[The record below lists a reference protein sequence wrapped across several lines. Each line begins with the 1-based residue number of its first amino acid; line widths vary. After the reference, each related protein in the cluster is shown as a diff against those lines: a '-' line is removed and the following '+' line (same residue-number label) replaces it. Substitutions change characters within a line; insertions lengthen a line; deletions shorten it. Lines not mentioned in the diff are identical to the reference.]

1 MAIGLPEAPATWHV
15 CEFKTHSAKS
25 FAKLKAEGVAASKPL
40 HWSQMQAYMQLAGL
54 DRAFYLAVCKDTDE
68 LYQERIRHD
77 AEAGLR
83 ILTKAE
89 RIIGAARP
97 HQPGPGLVAV
107 PLLRPPR
114 RLPCRRGTGAALPVL
129 PPCLARTGW

>member
-1 MAIGLPEAPATWHV
+1 
-15 CEFKTHSAKS
+15 
-25 FAKLKAEGVAASKPL
+25 
-40 HWSQMQAYMQLAGL
+40 MQLAGL

-83 ILTKAE
+83 ILAKAE

-97 HQPGPGLVAV
+97 PGPHQRGPGLVAV
-107 PLLRPPR
+107 PVLRPPR
-114 RLPCRRGTGAALPVL
+114 RLP
-129 PPCLARTGW
+129 